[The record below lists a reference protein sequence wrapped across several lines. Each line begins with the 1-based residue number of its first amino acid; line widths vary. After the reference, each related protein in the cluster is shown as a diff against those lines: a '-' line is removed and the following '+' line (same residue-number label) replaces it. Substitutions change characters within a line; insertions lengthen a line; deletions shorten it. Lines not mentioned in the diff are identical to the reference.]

1 MANPYSI
8 NYTNAITLS
17 LSQNVPQLYYLITLS
32 IDAEGYF
39 LKLMRQ
45 AQTDVELFNACD
57 RFLLADMT
65 KTVAL
70 APYSR
75 V

>member
-1 MANPYSI
+1 MRSRVAYLKMFL
-8 NYTNAITLS
+8 NYITLR
-17 LSQNVPQLYYLITLS
+17 
-32 IDAEGYF
+32 IDAERYL

-65 KTVAL
+65 KTLAL
-70 APYSR
+70 APYSG

>member
-1 MANPYSI
+1 MRSRLAYLKMFL
-8 NYTNAITLS
+8 NY
-17 LSQNVPQLYYLITLS
+17 ITLS

-45 AQTDVELFNACD
+45 PQTDVELFNACD

>member
-1 MANPYSI
+1 MFL
-8 NYTNAITLS
+8 NYITLR
-17 LSQNVPQLYYLITLS
+17 
-32 IDAEGYF
+32 IDAERYL

-65 KTVAL
+65 KTLAL
-70 APYSR
+70 APYSG

>member
-1 MANPYSI
+1 MFL
-8 NYTNAITLS
+8 NYITLR
-17 LSQNVPQLYYLITLS
+17 
-32 IDAEGYF
+32 IDAERYF

-57 RFLLADMT
+57 RFLLADMR
-65 KTVAL
+65 KTLAL
-70 APYSR
+70 APYSG

>member
-1 MANPYSI
+1 MRSRVAYLKMFL
-8 NYTNAITLS
+8 NYITLR
-17 LSQNVPQLYYLITLS
+17 
-32 IDAEGYF
+32 IDAERYF

-65 KTVAL
+65 KTLAL
-70 APYSR
+70 APYSG